1 MTKKALDTS
10 DELIIYRFGSG
21 IKLQRPDHPDVDYFL
36 CEHNTKHSLQ
46 NLLALPFSVYLEN
59 TEMITQNCNG
69 IAAIHCGFS
78 SREESI
84 GNPWYKLFKSTSI
97 KPSVENNNEVMK
109 KHQYKIV
116 EEHAN
121 LNDDKPL
128 HTLSIKMPWYSNENK
143 VIGLFGCTI
152 VLGNQPLADSLLQL
166 TKLNLLSSS
175 SFPHLPIG
183 AEINSVYLSKREM
196 ECLALTIKRKTA
208 KQIGQQL
215 KLSSRTVEEYLN
227 NIRNKMGANSK
238 VELIEMVINHIQKKN
253 NDA

>member
-1 MTKKALDTS
+1 MRKKALDTH
-10 DELIIYRFGSG
+10 DELIIYRFASG
-21 IKLQRPDHPDVDYFL
+21 IKLQRPDYLDVDYFF
-36 CEHNTKHSLQ
+36 CGHNTKHSLQ

-69 IAAIHCGFS
+69 IAAINCGFS

-84 GNPWYKLFKSTSI
+84 GNPWYKLFESTSI
-97 KPSVENNNEVMK
+97 KPSVENNKEVMK
-109 KHQYKIV
+109 KEQYKII

-121 LNDDKPL
+121 LNDDNPL

-152 VLGNQPLADSLLQL
+152 VLGNQPLADSLLQI
-166 TKLNLLSSS
+166 TKLNLFSSS

-196 ECLALTIKRKTA
+196 ECLALTVNRKTA
-208 KQIGQQL
+208 KQIGQRL

-227 NIRNKMGANSK
+227 NIRNKMGARSK
-238 VELIEMVINHIQKKN
+238 AELIDMVINYIQKKK
-253 NDA
+253 NDG